1 MNNTIRKKVCVIM
14 PFRLLSDS
22 RSIKTIK
29 VLNQY
34 CLVDVYYFDY
44 EESDNDFFNENTKL
58 FGLQKPKGLKNFI
71 FRHTLFYNEFNY
83 FAKEVLK
90 RKEKYDYVWAH
101 DLPVLR
107 PALKLKKIIGSKVV
121 YDCHELYIETLNQF
135 FPENSRGI
143 KKLLLD
149 LSLKFMVKF
158 GSIAERRMIKRVDTC
173 VTVGNKVKDYIERTL
188 PITGVLVIYNWPY
201 LQTTNEKVD
210 LRKLLALNQN
220 DKILLYQGVMNQGR
234 GLIEMIQA
242 QKHTNSNIKFVL
254 MGDGP
259 MKSEL
264 QKLVIDLNLQD
275 KIIFI
280 DRVNP
285 TVLLQ
290 YTRGADAGIV
300 LQDVNKNMSKKLGI
314 ANKFFE
320 YMHAGIPF
328 VATDAPE
335 NRIVFD
341 KFELCTLVDPK
352 HDINEIADAINDLF
366 ENNLEIYKRN
376 AFEASKVYN
385 WDKQE
390 DIIKSIVN

>member
-1 MNNTIRKKVCVIM
+1 MNMKKVCVIM

-44 EESDNDFFNENTKL
+44 EESDIDLFNENTML
-58 FGLQKPKGLKNFI
+58 YGLQQPQGLKSYI
-71 FRHTLFYNEFNY
+71 LRHSLFYNEFNY

-90 RKEKYDYVWAH
+90 HKIKYDYIWAH
-101 DLPVLR
+101 DLPVLK
-107 PALKLKKIIGSKVV
+107 PAIILKKKLGAKVV

-135 FPENSRGI
+135 FPENSKGL
-143 KKLLLD
+143 KKILLD
-149 LSLKFMVKF
+149 LSLKTMVKF
-158 GSIAERRMIKRVDTC
+158 GSRAEKRMIKKVDAC
-173 VTVGNKVKDYIERTL
+173 VTVGNKVKDYLENTL
-188 PITGVLVIYNWPY
+188 NIRGILVIYNCPY
-201 LQTTNEKVD
+201 IQTTNEKID
-210 LRKLLALNQN
+210 LRALLGLSQN

-234 GLIEMIQA
+234 GLIEMIHA
-242 QKHTNSNIKFVL
+242 QKFTHSNIKFVL

-259 MKSEL
+259 MKAEL
-264 QKLVIDLNLQD
+264 QELAIHLDLQN

-280 DRVNP
+280 NRVSP

-300 LQDVNKNMSKKLGI
+300 LQEVNKNLSKKLGI

-335 NRIVFD
+335 NRVVFD

-352 HDINEIADAINDLF
+352 HDINEIADAINGLF
-366 ENNLEIYKRN
+366 EKDIEILKRN

-385 WDKQE
+385 WDMQE
-390 DIIKSIVN
+390 EIIKSIVK